1 MIPGGLGRVWGSR
14 LAAGLLFALASAPAT
29 APPARA
35 EGGFVDSSG
44 RRVPVPLRVER
55 VFPAGPPA
63 SVVVY
68 MLGPDRLLGWT
79 RAISPSERPFLPDRY
94 ADLPE
99 LGRLTGRGNTV
110 NLEAVVGARPDLVID
125 VGSTAPTFV
134 SLADRVQEQTGV
146 PTVLID
152 GRLSESPRT
161 FRTVGTLLGV
171 PESGERLSRY
181 AEDTLADVRRR
192 IASVPEDRRLR
203 VYMARGPRG
212 LQTGLGGSIN
222 MEALE
227 VAGVRNAAAEALG
240 DGGLVNV
247 SMEQVL
253 AWQPDAIVT
262 IDRGFYES
270 VWTDPLWQGVK
281 AVRDR
286 RVYLSPGLP
295 FTWIDSPP
303 AANRLLG
310 LRWLGAVLYPDLFP
324 EDLREETRRF
334 YALFYH
340 REPTDR
346 QIDAL
351 LAGSRPPG

>member
-1 MIPGGLGRVWGSR
+1 MAGAGT
-14 LAAGLLFALASAPAT
+14 GLLLALLAGPA
-29 APPARA
+29 AA
-35 EGGFVDSSG
+35 ERMVTDSSG
-44 RRVPVPLRVER
+44 RNVALPDRVER

-68 MLGPDRLLGWT
+68 MLAPEKLLGWT
-79 RAISPSERPFLPDRY
+79 RAISPPERPFLPDRY

-110 NLEAVVGARPDLVID
+110 NLETVVAAKPDVVVD

-134 SLADRVQEQTGV
+134 SLADRVQEQTRV
-146 PTVLID
+146 PTLLID
-152 GRLSESPRT
+152 GHLADSARA
-161 FRTVGTLLGV
+161 FRTLGALMGVAERVEELARYAETTLAEVRRRFDGV
-171 PESGERLSRY
+171 PEDKRLK
-181 AEDTLADVRRR
+181 
-192 IASVPEDRRLR
+192 

-212 LQTGLGGSIN
+212 LQTGIRGSIN
-222 MEALE
+222 VEALD
-227 VAGVRNAAAEALG
+227 VAGVRNVAAENLG
-240 DGGLVNV
+240 NGGLVNV

-310 LRWLGAVLYPDLFP
+310 LRWLGAVLYPELFP

-340 REPTDR
+340 REPTAE

>member
-1 MIPGGLGRVWGSR
+1 MAGVRGWMRGAGV
-14 LAAGLLFALASAPAT
+14 GLLVTLLAVPA
-29 APPARA
+29 AA
-35 EGGFVDSSG
+35 ERIVTDSSG
-44 RRVPVPLRVER
+44 RRVVLPDRVER

-68 MLGPDRLLGWT
+68 MLAPEKLLGWT
-79 RAISPSERPFLPDRY
+79 RAISPPERPFLPDRY

-110 NLEAVVGARPDLVID
+110 NLETVVAAKPDAVVD

-134 SLADRVQEQTGV
+134 SLADRVQEQTRV

-152 GRLSESPRT
+152 GHLADSPRT
-161 FRTVGTLLGV
+161 FRMLGDLMGV
-171 PESGERLSRY
+171 PERGEELARY
-181 AEDTLADVRRR
+181 AETTLAEVRRR
-192 IASVPEDRRLR
+192 FDGVPEDRRLK

-212 LQTGLGGSIN
+212 LQTGIRGSIN
-222 MEALE
+222 VEALD
-227 VAGVRNAAAEALG
+227 VAGVRNVAAENLG

-334 YALFYH
+334 HALFYH
-340 REPTDR
+340 REPTAE

>member
-1 MIPGGLGRVWGSR
+1 MAGRRGWMAG
-14 LAAGLLFALASAPAT
+14 AGAGLLLALLAGPA
-29 APPARA
+29 AA
-35 EGGFVDSSG
+35 ERMVTDSSG
-44 RRVPVPLRVER
+44 RRVALPDRVER

-68 MLGPDRLLGWT
+68 MLAPEKLLGWT
-79 RAISPSERPFLPDRY
+79 RAISPPERPFLPDRY

-110 NLEAVVGARPDLVID
+110 NLETVVAARPDVVVD

-134 SLADRVQEQTGV
+134 SLADRVQEQTRV
-146 PTVLID
+146 PTLLID
-152 GRLSESPRT
+152 GHLADSART
-161 FRTVGTLLGV
+161 FRTLGTLMGV
-171 PESGERLSRY
+171 AERGEELARY
-181 AEDTLADVRRR
+181 AETTLAEVRRR
-192 IASVPEDRRLR
+192 FDGVPEDRRLK

-212 LQTGLGGSIN
+212 LQTGIRGSIN
-222 MEALE
+222 VEALD
-227 VAGVRNAAAEALG
+227 VAGVRNVAAETLG
-240 DGGLVNV
+240 NGGLVNV

-310 LRWLGAVLYPDLFP
+310 LRWLGAVLYPELFP

-340 REPTDR
+340 REPTAQ

>member
-1 MIPGGLGRVWGSR
+1 MEGGAGRRGWMLGVGT
-14 LAAGLLFALASAPAT
+14 GLLLALLAGPA
-29 APPARA
+29 AA
-35 EGGFVDSSG
+35 ERIVTDSSG
-44 RRVPVPLRVER
+44 RRVTVPERVER

-68 MLGPDRLLGWT
+68 MLAPDRLLGWT
-79 RAISPSERPFLPDRY
+79 RAISPPERPFLPDRY

-110 NLEAVVGARPDLVID
+110 NLETVVAAKPDVVVD

-134 SLADRVQEQTGV
+134 SLADRVQEQTRV
-146 PTVLID
+146 PTLLIGGHLAD
-152 GRLSESPRT
+152 SART
-161 FRTVGTLLGV
+161 FRTLGTLMGVAERGEELARYAETTLAEVRRRFDGV
-171 PESGERLSRY
+171 PEDKRLK
-181 AEDTLADVRRR
+181 
-192 IASVPEDRRLR
+192 

-212 LQTGLGGSIN
+212 LQTGIRGSIN
-222 MEALE
+222 VEALD
-227 VAGVRNAAAEALG
+227 VAGVRNVAAENLG
-240 DGGLVNV
+240 NGGLVNV

-310 LRWLGAVLYPDLFP
+310 LRWLGAVLYPELFP

-340 REPTDR
+340 REPTAE

>member
-1 MIPGGLGRVWGSR
+1 MAGVRGWMRGAGV
-14 LAAGLLFALASAPAT
+14 GLLVTLLAVPA
-29 APPARA
+29 AA
-35 EGGFVDSSG
+35 ERIVTDSSG
-44 RRVPVPLRVER
+44 RRVVLPDRVER

-68 MLGPDRLLGWT
+68 MLAPEKLLGWT
-79 RAISPSERPFLPDRY
+79 RAISPPERPFLPDRY

-110 NLEAVVGARPDLVID
+110 NLETVVVAKPDAVVD

-134 SLADRVQEQTGV
+134 SLADRVQEQTRV

-152 GRLSESPRT
+152 GHLADSPRT
-161 FRTVGTLLGV
+161 FRMLGDLMGV
-171 PESGERLSRY
+171 PERGEELARY
-181 AEDTLADVRRR
+181 AETTLAEVRRR
-192 IASVPEDRRLR
+192 FDGVPEDRRLK

-212 LQTGLGGSIN
+212 LQTGIRGSIN
-222 MEALE
+222 VEALD
-227 VAGVRNAAAEALG
+227 VAGVRNVAAENLG

-334 YALFYH
+334 HALFYH
-340 REPTDR
+340 REPTAE

>member
-1 MIPGGLGRVWGSR
+1 MAIIGSARLGRWPLTFWTAVAVLLGS
-14 LAAGLLFALASAPAT
+14 LANPAAADAFTDSAGRPVTLPAQ
-29 APPARA
+29 
-35 EGGFVDSSG
+35 
-44 RRVPVPLRVER
+44 VER

-68 MLGPDRLLGWT
+68 MLAPEKLLGWT
-79 RAISPSERPFLPDRY
+79 RAISPPERAFLPERF

-99 LGRLTGRGNTV
+99 LGRLTGRGSTV
-110 NLEAVVGARPDLVID
+110 NLEAVLAARPDLILD
-125 VGSTAPTFV
+125 VGSTAPTFA
-134 SLADRVQEQTGV
+134 SLADRVQEQTRI
-146 PTVLID
+146 PTALVD
-152 GRLSESPRT
+152 GRLADSART

-171 PESGERLSRY
+171 PERAEPLARY
-181 AEDTLADVRRR
+181 AEETLAEVRQRMEG
-192 IASVPEDRRLR
+192 VPADKRLK

-212 LQTGLGGSIN
+212 LQTGIRGSIN
-222 MEALE
+222 VEALE
-227 VAGVRNAAAEALG
+227 VAGVRNVAAEALG

-262 IDRGFYES
+262 IDRTFYDA

-281 AVRDR
+281 AVRER

-303 AANRLLG
+303 SANRLLG
-310 LRWLGAVLYPDLFP
+310 LRWLGKVLYPELFP

-334 YALFYH
+334 HALFYH
-340 REPTDR
+340 REPTGE

-351 LAGSRPPG
+351 LAGSRPPD

>member
-1 MIPGGLGRVWGSR
+1 MAGVRGWMRGAGV
-14 LAAGLLFALASAPAT
+14 GLLVTLLAVPA
-29 APPARA
+29 AA
-35 EGGFVDSSG
+35 ERIVTDSSG
-44 RRVPVPLRVER
+44 RRVVLPDRVER

-68 MLGPDRLLGWT
+68 MLAPEKLLGWT
-79 RAISPSERPFLPDRY
+79 RAISPPERPFLPDRY

-110 NLEAVVGARPDLVID
+110 NLETVVAAKPDAVVD

-134 SLADRVQEQTGV
+134 SLADRVQEQTRV

-152 GRLSESPRT
+152 GHLADSPRT
-161 FRTVGTLLGV
+161 FRMLGGLMGV
-171 PESGERLSRY
+171 PERGEELARY
-181 AEDTLADVRRR
+181 AETTLAEVRRR
-192 IASVPEDRRLR
+192 FDGVPEDRRLK

-212 LQTGLGGSIN
+212 LQTGIRGSIN
-222 MEALE
+222 VEALD
-227 VAGVRNAAAEALG
+227 VAGVRNVAAENLG
-240 DGGLVNV
+240 NGGLVNV

-334 YALFYH
+334 HALFYH
-340 REPTDR
+340 REPTAE

>member
-1 MIPGGLGRVWGSR
+1 MAGMRGWMRGAG
-14 LAAGLLFALASAPAT
+14 AGLLLALLTFPAAAERIVMDSA
-29 APPARA
+29 
-35 EGGFVDSSG
+35 G
-44 RRVPVPLRVER
+44 RRVAVPDRVER

-68 MLGPDRLLGWT
+68 MLAPDTLLGWT
-79 RAISPSERPFLPDRY
+79 RAISPPERPFLPDRY
-94 ADLPE
+94 AELPE

-110 NLEAVVGARPDLVID
+110 NLETVVAAKPDVVVD

-134 SLADRVQEQTGV
+134 SLADRVQEQTRV
-146 PTVLID
+146 PTLLID
-152 GRLSESPRT
+152 GHLADSPRT
-161 FRTVGTLLGV
+161 FRTLGTLLGV
-171 PESGERLSRY
+171 AERGEELARY
-181 AEDTLADVRRR
+181 AETTLAEVRRR
-192 IASVPEDRRLR
+192 FDSVPEDKRLK

-212 LQTGLGGSIN
+212 LQTGIRGSIN
-222 MEALE
+222 VEALD
-227 VAGVRNAAAEALG
+227 VAGVRNVAAENLG
-240 DGGLVNV
+240 SGGLVNV

-253 AWQPDAIVT
+253 SWQPDAIVT

-310 LRWLGAVLYPDLFP
+310 LRWLGAVLYPELFP

-334 YALFYH
+334 HALFYH
-340 REPTDR
+340 REPTAE

>member
-1 MIPGGLGRVWGSR
+1 MAGVS
-14 LAAGLLFALASAPAT
+14 AGLLLALLAGPA
-29 APPARA
+29 AA
-35 EGGFVDSSG
+35 ERVVTDSSG
-44 RRVPVPLRVER
+44 RRVTVPDRVER

-68 MLGPDRLLGWT
+68 MLAPEKLLGWT
-79 RAISPSERPFLPDRY
+79 RAISPPERPFLPDRY

-110 NLEAVVGARPDLVID
+110 NLETVVAAKPDVVVD

-134 SLADRVQEQTGV
+134 SLADRVQEQTRV
-146 PTVLID
+146 PTLLIEGHLAD
-152 GRLSESPRT
+152 SPRT
-161 FRTVGTLLGV
+161 FRTLGALMGAA
-171 PESGERLSRY
+171 ERGEELARY
-181 AEDTLADVRRR
+181 AETTLAEVRRR
-192 IASVPEDRRLR
+192 FDGVPEDRRLK

-212 LQTGLGGSIN
+212 LQTGIRGSIN
-222 MEALE
+222 VEALD
-227 VAGVRNAAAEALG
+227 VAGVRNVAAETLG
-240 DGGLVNV
+240 NGGLVNV

-310 LRWLGAVLYPDLFP
+310 LRWLGAVLYPELFP

-340 REPTDR
+340 REPTAE